1 MGVDPSSPGAASAAV
16 GAQREVRQ
24 LHLQALTGQAT
35 QREADERWKVD
46 RSTVVPIC
54 RVAEQGASDALAA
67 SVPGRPGQSGE

>member
-24 LHLQALTGQAT
+24 LHLQALTVQAT
-35 QREADERWKVD
+35 QREADEWKVD

>member
-1 MGVDPSSPGAASAAV
+1 MGVDPSSPGRHRRRS

-35 QREADERWKVD
+35 QREAAERWKAD

-54 RVAEQGASDALAA
+54 RVAKQGALDALAA
-67 SVPGRPGQSGE
+67 SVPERPGQSGE

>member
-35 QREADERWKVD
+35 QQEAAERWKAD
-46 RSTVVPIC
+46 RTTVVPIC
-54 RVAEQGASDALAA
+54 RVAKQGALDALAA
-67 SVPGRPGQSGE
+67 SVPERPGQSGE

>member
-35 QREADERWKVD
+35 QQEAAERWKAD
-46 RSTVVPIC
+46 RTTVVPIC
-54 RVAEQGASDALAA
+54 RVAKQGASDALAA
-67 SVPGRPGQSGE
+67 SVPERPGQSGE